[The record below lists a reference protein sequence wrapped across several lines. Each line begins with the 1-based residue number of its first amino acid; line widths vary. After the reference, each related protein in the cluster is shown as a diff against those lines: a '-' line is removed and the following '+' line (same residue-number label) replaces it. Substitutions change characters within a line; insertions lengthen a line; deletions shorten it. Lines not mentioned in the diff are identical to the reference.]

1 MTGTSSADRVTK
13 LVRLCLIMT
22 VTTGISL
29 VSTASAVKASTSSKT
44 TAIATDAWGVVI
56 PVVPLN
62 EPYLSEPRVVGY
74 AEECTR
80 RAFSHDFLH
89 YSQTMSGAQECFTPN
104 AADKYAQ
111 SMQGY
116 FKLMDERRMNMAVVV
131 RRPPVVVRA
140 YDLGGVIHW
149 DVQVEVD
156 ISFEGR
162 SERIPATKNRIDMT
176 LRRMPLEA
184 AVRGVAIDRFS
195 VGPAS

>member
-1 MTGTSSADRVTK
+1 MTDTSSADRVRK
-13 LVRLCLIMT
+13 LVRLCVILSIA
-22 VTTGISL
+22 TGIGL
-29 VSTASAVKASTSSKT
+29 VSTAISLKAATSSKVT
-44 TAIATDAWGVVI
+44 VIGTDPRGVVI

-62 EPYLSEPRVVGY
+62 EPYLNEPRIVGY

-89 YSQTMSGAQECFTPN
+89 YSQTMGGAQECFTPN

-111 SMQGY
+111 SMQGF
-116 FKLMDERRMNMAVVV
+116 FKLMDERRMNMAIVV

-162 SERIPATKNRIDMT
+162 NERIPAAKNRIDMT

-184 AVRGVAIDRFS
+184 SVRGVSIDRFS
-195 VGPAS
+195 VGPAL